1 MKRSTGILLL
11 TLLASQ
17 TVFAGAGKFDY
28 GLQAENV
35 AENTFVFVGKKE
47 DFSFQN
53 GGNIVNTGFIITA
66 DGVVVIDTGS
76 SKRYGEQMLT
86 EIRKQTG
93 KPIYKVINTHHH
105 PDHFLGNQ
113 AFKPAPIA
121 ALKGTVKDIKSQG
134 ELFSENLYRMTG
146 DWMRGTEATVPSVTL
161 KPGIEE
167 VGGHQIEYI
176 ELSGHTG
183 SDLAVFD
190 RTTGVLF
197 SGDLVFNNRTLT
209 TPHAIPD
216 KWFKAL
222 DRLAKLPFKVLI
234 PGHGEPVT
242 DLSAIEQTRDYLRWL
257 VTTLESAAN
266 SGLSMNEVM
275 QTEIP
280 ARFANLALVKSELN
294 RSVVHLYPAIEKKTL
309 HKVN

>member
-1 MKRSTGILLL
+1 MNKLMMAFGFTLL
-11 TLLASQ
+11 TATS
-17 TVFAGAGKFDY
+17 VFAAKFDY
-28 GLQAENV
+28 GLKAVNAGENSYI
-35 AENTFVFVGKKE
+35 FIGKKE
-47 DFSFQN
+47 DFSFGN
-53 GGNIVNTGFIITA
+53 GGNIVNTGFIVT
-66 DGVVVIDTGS
+66 DKGVVVIDTGS
-76 SKRYGEQMLT
+76 SKRYGEQMLAQ
-86 EIRKQTG
+86 IRKVTD
-93 KPIYKVINTHHH
+93 KPIFKVINTHHH

-134 ELFSENLYRMTG
+134 EMFSENLYRMTG
-146 DWMRGTEATVPSVTL
+146 DWMRGTEAIVPDITL
-161 KPGIEE
+161 QPGFEV
-167 VGGHQIEYI
+167 VGGHKIEYI

-197 SGDLVFNNRTLT
+197 AGDLVFHNRTLT
-209 TPHAIPD
+209 TPHAIPE
-216 KWFKAL
+216 KWFEAL
-222 DRLAKLPFKVLI
+222 DQLAKLPFKVLI

-257 VTTLESAAN
+257 VTVLENAAN
-266 SGLSMNEVM
+266 NGLSMNEVM

-294 RSVVHLYPAIEKKTL
+294 RSVVHLYPAVEKKTL
-309 HKVN
+309 HRVN